1 MFGTTD
7 RIPLI
12 FEAAAGK
19 PGLFEEATARPMLG
33 MTRCSVPPAAAIWL
47 ASWDGSALPVAEMMY
62 DLGAAVADEMAASD
76 SATVVPIKEILDF
89 GIVVSPGAD
98 LGVSSGGMRSLLRM
112 P

>member
-1 MFGTTD
+1 
-7 RIPLI
+7 
-12 FEAAAGK
+12 
-19 PGLFEEATARPMLG
+19 
-33 MTRCSVPPAAAIWL
+33 
-47 ASWDGSALPVAEMMY
+47 MMY